1 MELPTYFSDFL
12 AEIRPTKN
20 QRNELKTGHTTLRN
34 RLLQDAE
41 LAKIIV
47 STFLQGSYRRATAI
61 RPHEGKRS
69 DVDIVVVTTLR
80 EEDYTPQAAMDLF
93 VPFLDRHYKGKW
105 AFQGRSIGI
114 NLSYVDLDL
123 VITSAPSEVEQK
135 MLRSASVTSED
146 TPEDVTDWRL
156 VPSYVSFA
164 ERSLPGATAR
174 LLQARKEA
182 EWQLAPLRI
191 PDRDAE
197 KWDDTHPL
205 EQIRWTW
212 AKNAACSGHY
222 VNVVKSIKWSRRINY
237 TTPKYPKGYP
247 VEHLIGFCT
256 SDGITSVAEG
266 VTRAL
271 ETIRD
276 NYQSYADNKLT
287 PVLPDHG
294 VPAHNVFHRVS
305 GDEFAQFHAQICDAA
320 AIARRALDA
329 TTVRESADEWRKLFG
344 DKFPEA
350 PDENG
355 DNGNTNSKNY
365 SYTPRQAPTIIGGG
379 RYA

>member
-34 RLLQDAE
+34 RLLQDAA

-47 STFLQGSYRRATAI
+47 STFLQGSYRRATAV

-105 AFQGRSIGI
+105 TFQGRSIGI

-164 ERSLPGATAR
+164 ERSLPGATER

-247 VEHLIGFCT
+247 LEHVIGFCT
-256 SDGITSVAEG
+256 SDGIASVAEG
-266 VTRAL
+266 VTHAL

-305 GDEFAQFHAQICDAA
+305 GEEFAQFHAQICEAA

-355 DNGNTNSKNY
+355 DNGSDNSKSY

>member
-20 QRNELKTGHTTLRN
+20 QRNELKTGHSTLRD
-34 RLLQDAE
+34 RLRQDEE
-41 LAKIIV
+41 LAKITV

-69 DVDIVVVTTLR
+69 DVDIVVVTTLH

-93 VPFLDRHYKGKW
+93 VSFLERHYKGKW

-114 NLSYVDLDL
+114 SLSYVDLDL

-135 MLRSASVTSED
+135 MLRSASVISED

-156 VPSYVSFA
+156 VPSYVSLV
-164 ERSLPGATAR
+164 ERAMPGATAR

-212 AKNAACSGHY
+212 AKNAACNGHY
-222 VNVVKSIKWSRRINY
+222 VNVVKALKWWRRINY

-247 VEHLIGFCT
+247 VEHLIGLCT
-256 SDGITSVAEG
+256 MNGIKSVAEG
-266 VTRAL
+266 VTLAL
-271 ETIRD
+271 EAIRD
-276 NYQSYADNKLT
+276 TYEWYAQNEIT
-287 PVLPDHG
+287 PELPDHG
-294 VPAHNVFHRVS
+294 VSAHNVLHRVT
-305 GDEFAQFHAQICDAA
+305 GEEFSQFHGQVADAA
-320 AIARRALDA
+320 TIARRALDA
-329 TTVRESADEWRKLFG
+329 TTVRNSADEWRRLFG

-350 PDENG
+350 PAENG
-355 DNGNTNSKNY
+355 DNGNVSKSY
-365 SYTPRQAPTIIGGG
+365 GYTPRQAATIIGGG

>member
-34 RLLQDAE
+34 RLLQDAA

-47 STFLQGSYRRATAI
+47 STFLQGSYRRATAV

-247 VEHLIGFCT
+247 LEHLIGFCT
-256 SDGITSVAEG
+256 SDGIASVAEG
-266 VTRAL
+266 VTHAL

-276 NYQSYADNKLT
+276 DYQSYADNKLT

-294 VPAHNVFHRVS
+294 VSAHNVFHRVS
-305 GDEFAQFHAQICDAA
+305 GEEFAQFHAQICEAA

-329 TTVRESADEWRKLFG
+329 MTVRESADEWRKLFG

-355 DNGNTNSKNY
+355 DNGSDNSKSY

>member
-20 QRNELKTGHTTLRN
+20 QRNELKTGHTTLRT
-34 RLLQDAE
+34 RLLQDTE

-93 VPFLDRHYKGKW
+93 VPFLDSHYKGKW

-114 NLSYVDLDL
+114 SLSYVDLDL
-123 VITSAPSEVEQK
+123 VITSAPSVVEQK

-222 VNVVKSIKWSRRINY
+222 VNLVKSIKWSRRVNY

-256 SDGITSVAEG
+256 SDGVASVAEG

-305 GDEFAQFHAQICDAA
+305 GDEFSQFHAQICDAA

-344 DKFPEA
+344 VKFPEA

-355 DNGNTNSKNY
+355 DNGSDNSKSY

>member
-34 RLLQDAE
+34 RLLQDAA

-47 STFLQGSYRRATAI
+47 STFLQGSYRRATAV

-212 AKNAACSGHY
+212 AKNAAGSGHY

-247 VEHLIGFCT
+247 LEHLIGFCT
-256 SDGITSVAEG
+256 SDGIASVAEG
-266 VTRAL
+266 VTHAL

-276 NYQSYADNKLT
+276 DYQSYADNKLT

-305 GDEFAQFHAQICDAA
+305 GEEFAQFHAQICEAA

-355 DNGNTNSKNY
+355 DNGSDNSKSY

>member
-34 RLLQDAE
+34 RLLQDE
-41 LAKIIV
+41 DLAKIIV

-61 RPHEGKRS
+61 RPYDGKRS
-69 DVDIVVVTTLR
+69 DVDIVVVTKLR
-80 EEDYTPQAAMDLF
+80 EEDYNPQAAMDLF
-93 VPFLDRHYKGKW
+93 VPFLERHYQGKW
-105 AFQGRSIGI
+105 EFQGRSIGI
-114 NLSYVDLDL
+114 SLSYVDLDL
-123 VITSAPSEVEQK
+123 VITSAPSEVEER
-135 MLRSASVTSED
+135 MLKSASVTSED
-146 TPEDVTDWRL
+146 TPEDVPDWRL

-164 ERSLPGATAR
+164 ERSFPGATAR
-174 LLQARKEA
+174 LLKARTEA
-182 EWQLAPLRI
+182 EWQLTPLRI
-191 PDRDAE
+191 PDRDADA
-197 KWDDTHPL
+197 WDDTHPL

-212 AKNAACSGHY
+212 AKNAACGGHY
-222 VNVVKSIKWSRRINY
+222 VNVVKALKWSRRVNY
-237 TTPKYPKGYP
+237 STPKYPKGYP
-247 VEHLIGFCT
+247 VEHLIGLCT

-276 NYQSYADNKLT
+276 TYLSYAAAELV
-287 PVLPDHG
+287 PVLSDHG

-305 GDEFAQFHAQICDAA
+305 GEEFAEFHSQMCEAA

-350 PDENG
+350 PPENG
-355 DNGNTNSKNY
+355 NDQSSSSKSY
-365 SYTPRQAPTIIGGG
+365 GYTPREQGTIIGGG